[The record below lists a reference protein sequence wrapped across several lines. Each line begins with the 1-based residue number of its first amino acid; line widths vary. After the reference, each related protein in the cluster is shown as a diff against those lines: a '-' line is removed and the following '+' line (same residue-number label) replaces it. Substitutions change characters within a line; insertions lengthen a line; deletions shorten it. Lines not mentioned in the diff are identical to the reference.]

1 MSAITMVKNGSE
13 HMEYVH
19 TEDRLLLL
27 VHIRSYRDRVP
38 GGSFLTLPDRE
49 RYEFCGLDQMLLI
62 MEDLMDRACGP
73 ESVSGRRYLCR
84 KPYRF
89 WDPGHTSAE
98 TVSGGA
104 ACLSGEKVT
113 FTIQVCY
120 RRHRSM
126 QGKLTVPMDR
136 KQKSVAFRSS
146 LELMRM
152 IHEYLGSQMREPEG
166 RTGSPCI

>member
-1 MSAITMVKNGSE
+1 MSAITVVKNGSE
-13 HMEYVH
+13 HMECVH
-19 TEDRLLLL
+19 TEDSLFLL

-38 GGSFLTLPDRE
+38 RGSFLTLPDRE

-62 MEDLMDRACGP
+62 MEDLMDRAGGP

-89 WDPGHTSAE
+89 WNPGHTSAG
-98 TVSGGA
+98 TISGGA

-113 FTIQVCY
+113 FIIQVCY
-120 RRHRSM
+120 RQHRSM
-126 QGKLTVPMDR
+126 QGKLTVQMDR
-136 KQKSVAFRSS
+136 KQESVAFRSS

-152 IHEYLGSQMREPEG
+152 MHEYLSSQMRQHEG
-166 RTGSPCI
+166 RTGS